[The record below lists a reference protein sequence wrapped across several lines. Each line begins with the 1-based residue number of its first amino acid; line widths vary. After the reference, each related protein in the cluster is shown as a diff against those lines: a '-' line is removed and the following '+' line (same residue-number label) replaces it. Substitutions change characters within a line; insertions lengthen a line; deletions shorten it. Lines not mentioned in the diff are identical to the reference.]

1 MTKNDWYDAGDQ
13 IKKLVQDAVDSGDFS
28 QIGSTITN
36 AVNDIYQYTNRE
48 AAERIRKNMQQK
60 RQDAEKTKERTRERA
75 RSGECVEIIKSGHMS
90 VPGEIS
96 GNVMKWVGYSMFG
109 VFGLAAVLYFLL
121 AFTTGILPPGVGL
134 LFALFSGGSF
144 MFASAGRERVGMA
157 KRFRRYCDIVGERTY
172 CLIEELAAATGNT
185 RKFVRKD
192 LKRMIGLG
200 FFKEGY
206 LDRKGTLLI
215 TDQDTYLQYLTT
227 QDAYEKRAAKEKK
240 EAQAAK
246 AANSVKESEAVNIE
260 KEVSAEKDSKNAEQ
274 KQNFPP
280 QIREIIEEGRGYI
293 AHIHE
298 CNVRI
303 EDQEFSAKLDRLE
316 LVITRIFCEVEKH
329 PESVDDLK
337 KMMSYYLP
345 TTKKLL
351 DAYCELNEQPI
362 AGDNIENT
370 KREIEQALDVLNAA
384 FEKLLDSMFEETA
397 WDISSDI
404 SVLHTMLAQEG
415 LTETEFSKK

>member
-1 MTKNDWYDAGDQ
+1 MTKNDWYDVGDQ

-48 AAERIRKNMQQK
+48 AADRIRRNMQQK
-60 RQDAEKTKERTRERA
+60 QQASERTQEAEK
-75 RSGECVEIIKSGHMS
+75 SGGRVNIVKSGRIS
-90 VPGEIS
+90 VLGEIS
-96 GNVMKWVGYSMFG
+96 GNVMKWIGYSMGG
-109 VFGLAAVLYFLL
+109 VFGLAAALYFLL
-121 AFTTGILPPGVGL
+121 AFMAGFPPAVGL
-134 LFALFSGGSF
+134 IFALFSGGGF
-144 MFASAGRERVGMA
+144 LFASAGSERAGLA

-185 RKFVRKD
+185 RKFVRRD
-192 LKRMIGLG
+192 LKKMISLG

-206 LDRKGTLLI
+206 LDRKGEFLI

-227 QDAYEKRAAKEKK
+227 QEAYEERIAGDKK
-240 EAQAAK
+240 EAQTAK
-246 AANSVKESEAVNIE
+246 AANEKKESE
-260 KEVSAEKDSKNAEQ
+260 
-274 KQNFPP
+274 
-280 QIREIIEEGRGYI
+280 IIGEGRSYI
-293 AHIHE
+293 AHIHD

-303 EDQEFSAKLDRLE
+303 EDLEFSAKLDRLE

-329 PESVDDLK
+329 PESADDLK

-351 DAYCELNEQPI
+351 DAYCEMDEQPI
-362 AGDNIENT
+362 AGENIENT

-415 LTETEFSKK
+415 LTETEFSRK

>member
-28 QIGSTITN
+28 QIGSTITSV
-36 AVNDIYQYTNRE
+36 VNDIYQYTNRE
-48 AAERIRKNMQQK
+48 AADRIRKNMQQK
-60 RQDAEKTKERTRERA
+60 QQTADRTEDKTYS
-75 RSGECVEIIKSGHMS
+75 SGHVNIVKSGRKS

-96 GNVMKWVGYSMFG
+96 GNVMKWIGYSMSG
-109 VFGLAAVLYFLL
+109 VFGLAAALYFLL
-121 AFTTGILPPGVGL
+121 SFTTGMLPWGFGI
-134 LFALFSGGSF
+134 LFALLSGGSF
-144 MFASAGRERVGMA
+144 MFASAGRERAGMA

-172 CLIEELAAATGNT
+172 CLIEELASATGST

-192 LKRMIGLG
+192 LKKMISLG

-206 LDRKGTLLI
+206 LDRKGTFLI

-227 QDAYEKRAAKEKK
+227 QEAYEQRSAEEKK

-246 AANSVKESEAVNIE
+246 AKKEAETK
-260 KEVSAEKDSKNAEQ
+260 KEAEKKREETVSGAQ
-274 KQNFPP
+274 KTQRQAFAP
-280 QIREIIEEGRGYI
+280 QHREIIEEGRSYI
-293 AHIHE
+293 GHVHE

-329 PESVDDLK
+329 PESADDLK

-351 DAYCELNEQPI
+351 DAYCEMDEQPI
-362 AGDNIENT
+362 AGENIENT
-370 KREIEQALDVLNAA
+370 KREIEQALDTINAA

-415 LTETEFSKK
+415 LTETDFSKKQS

>member
-48 AAERIRKNMQQK
+48 AADRIRRNMQQK
-60 RQDAEKTKERTRERA
+60 QQDAERTQEA
-75 RSGECVEIIKSGHMS
+75 EKSGGRVNIVKSGRIS

-96 GNVMKWVGYSMFG
+96 GNVMKWIGYSMGG
-109 VFGLAAVLYFLL
+109 VFGLAAALYFLL
-121 AFTTGILPPGVGL
+121 AFMAGFPPAVGL
-134 LFALFSGGSF
+134 IFALLSGGGF
-144 MFASAGRERVGMA
+144 MFASAGSERAGLA

-185 RKFVRKD
+185 RKFVRRD
-192 LKRMIGLG
+192 LKKMISLG

-227 QDAYEKRAAKEKK
+227 QEAYEKRIAREKE

-246 AANSVKESEAVNIE
+246 AANEKKESDAAKAE
-260 KEVSAEKDSKNAEQ
+260 KEADTEKETKSAGKTQ
-274 KQNFPP
+274 GFPP
-280 QIREIIEEGRGYI
+280 QVREIIEEGRSYI
-293 AHIHE
+293 AHIHD

-329 PESVDDLK
+329 PESADDLK

-351 DAYCELNEQPI
+351 DAYCEMDEQPI
-362 AGDNIENT
+362 AGENIENT

-415 LTETEFSKK
+415 LTETEFSRK